1 MEERL
6 QALLDASSQLS
17 FVERYILNP
26 LRRMYSVVSQFPRHY
41 HSSCGALIS
50 SIHHQLSSI
59 SLAISLSIIK
69 LHKAIDLPD
78 QEKFWFLYLPIYLL
92 ISVVFAI
99 YTLAESLLDIANSAK
114 IKHNAPYVPTFYAPS
129 VLTADSG
136 TLYFIVLPI
145 VATIFGALHLIAWQ
159 FHFQSHIEQLLWRIG
174 SLAITIIPATPL
186 VFMVLIF
193 FSFFFLKFLEKIFGF
208 CLPKFSILLPGK
220 LENFLMWVLLGA
232 RCKPRSIYAR
242 SHYIINPGCRIVEE
256 ATRQRL
262 LCNQLVPLF
271 APHMNRIY
279 VKYLSNVHSLYFQS
293 SSHTQLLGVDV
304 PTSNPPPVLIV
315 CPPFHN
321 FGELRPE

>member
-6 QALLDASSQLS
+6 RALLDASSQLS

-78 QEKFWFLYLPIYLL
+78 QEHFWFLYLPIYLL

-159 FHFQSHIEQLLWRIG
+159 FHFPSHIEQLLWRIG

-186 VFMVLIF
+186 VFTVLIL
-193 FSFFFLKFLEKIFGF
+193 FSFFFLEFLEKIFGF
-208 CLPKFSILLPGK
+208 GLPKFSISLP
-220 LENFLMWVLLGA
+220 EIFLMWVLLGVSGFALAASLVAYMLA
-232 RCKPRSIYAR
+232 R
-242 SHYIINPGCRIVEE
+242 II
-256 ATRQRL
+256 L
-262 LCNQLVPLF
+262 LTQAVVPLRKQPDNAF
-271 APHMNRIY
+271 YATNWSHFLPHI
-279 VKYLSNVHSLYFQS
+279 
-293 SSHTQLLGVDV
+293 
-304 PTSNPPPVLIV
+304 
-315 CPPFHN
+315 
-321 FGELRPE
+321 